1 MHNGPLSAH
10 SHLPIVVIGA
20 GPIGLAAA
28 AHLVDRGLEPMVLEA
43 GDAVAASMREWRHV
57 RVFTPWELNV
67 DPVAARLL
75 TGAGWQPPDGASH
88 PTGGEIVE
96 RYLEPLARLPQ
107 IAPRLHLGARVL
119 AVTRSATDKLKDA
132 GRDEAPFEV
141 LVDAACGRRRI
152 RAAAVVDASGTWHR
166 PNPLGADGLPADGE
180 EELGGR
186 IHYRIPD
193 VLGADRGRF
202 AGRRAVVVG
211 SGHSALNVLLDLA
224 RLREQEPGT
233 RIAWAL
239 RRRDVDGRLSAAP
252 REQLPARAALGAEAR
267 RLIADGEVEV
277 HAGFAT
283 RRVARDGEE
292 LVLSDGEVELRA
304 DEVVAATG
312 FRPDL
317 SLLGELRVDL
327 DDRVEAPRALAPL
340 IDPNVHSCGTVPLHG
355 AAELAHPE
363 PGLFV
368 VGMKS
373 YGRAPTFLL
382 RTGYEQ
388 VRSVAAALAGYDAA
402 VRAPAPDADAGACC
416 GPSCCDG
423 GGLAAA
429 SAGREE
435 AAVAG

>member
-1 MHNGPLSAH
+1 VHNGPLSANP
-10 SHLPIVVIGA
+10 HLPVVVIGA

-28 AHLVDRGLEPMVLEA
+28 AHLVDRGLQPIVLEA
-43 GDAVAASMREWRHV
+43 GDAVAASLREWRHV

-75 TGAGWQPPDGASH
+75 AAAGWQRPDGASH
-88 PTGGEIVE
+88 PTAGEIVE

-107 IAPRLHLGARVL
+107 IAPRLHLAARVL
-119 AVTRSATDKLKDA
+119 AVTRSGVDKLKDA

-141 LVDAACGRRRI
+141 LVDGSCGRRRI
-152 RAAAVVDASGTWHR
+152 LAAAVIDASGTWHR

-180 EELGGR
+180 EELADR
-186 IHYRIPD
+186 IRYRIPD
-193 VLGADRGRF
+193 VLGAERQRF

-224 RLREQEPGT
+224 RLREEEPGT
-233 RIAWAL
+233 QIAWAL
-239 RRRDVDGRLSAAP
+239 RRRDVDALLRPAP
-252 REQLPARAALGAEAR
+252 REQLPARAALGADAG
-267 RLIADGEVEV
+267 RLLAEGRVEV

-283 RRVARDGEE
+283 RRVARDGEQ
-292 LVLSDGEVELRA
+292 LVVSDGRVELRA

-317 SLLGELRVDL
+317 SPLRELRVDL

-355 AAELAHPE
+355 AEVLAHPE
-363 PGLFV
+363 RGLFV
-368 VGMKS
+368 VGVKS

-388 VRSVAAALAGYDAA
+388 VRSVAAALAGQDATA
-402 VRAPAPDADAGACC
+402 HSPAAAAEADACC
-416 GPSCCDG
+416 APSCCDD
-423 GGLAAA
+423 
-429 SAGREE
+429 GRFAPADREQ
-435 AAVAG
+435 AAVGG